1 MPKLKLTQAFVDNLQ
16 PEKTE
21 TVYWDQTLTGLG
33 LKITPTG
40 KVSYILQTRIGAKE
54 YKRSLYKADI
64 VKLNDARNRAR
75 ALLGK
80 IADGENP
87 FATEQKEVGTLKKLS
102 DKYIEEH
109 AKKEKKP
116 RCVEGDLALL
126 KNHILPSLGKYD
138 PETISRKQVTQFRN
152 AVANGQTA
160 SLARKLG
167 ICTDNRLKGG
177 EICANR
183 CLALLSKIFN
193 FAEQESYIERV
204 GNPVSKVK
212 RYKEN
217 IRDKYLTREEAMAFR
232 DAIRKARRDKT
243 HKRAALYAIEMLMVT
258 GARLNEVNA
267 LRWSEVSLDEGIIRK
282 EDAKTKDRIIPLSK
296 RAIAILEVRRKV
308 CRKGSEFVFPNKLGK
323 PICLRKTWKALR
335 KSTNLPDWFTPHI
348 LRHTFG
354 SHAGMNG
361 KSAFQIANILGHK
374 SMDTTKR
381 YVKFSPTS
389 GQQDANEILEGM
401 FGK

>member
-1 MPKLKLTQAFVDNLQ
+1 MPKHKLTQAFVDHVQ
-16 PEKTE
+16 PENIE
-21 TVYWDQTLTGLG
+21 IVYWDEALTGFG

-40 KVSYILQTRIGAKE
+40 KVSYILQTRIAGKE

-116 RCVEGDLALL
+116 RCIEGDLALL
-126 KNHILPSLGKYD
+126 RNHILPSLGELD
-138 PETISRKQVTQFRN
+138 PETVSRKAITKFRN
-152 AVANGQTA
+152 AVEGGKTA
-160 SLARKLG
+160 DLARKLG

-193 FAEQESYIERV
+193 FADQESYIERND
-204 GNPVSKVK
+204 NPVNKVK

-217 IRDKYLTREEAMAFR
+217 IRDKYLTGKQAIAFR
-232 DAIRKARRDKT
+232 RAIRNARKNRT
-243 HKRAALYAIEMLMVT
+243 HKRAAIYAIEMLMVT
-258 GARLNEVNA
+258 GARLSEVNA

-296 RAIAILEVRRKV
+296 RAILILKVRRKA
-308 CRKGSEFVFPNKLGK
+308 CPRNAEFVFPNKLGK
-323 PICLRKTWKALR
+323 PICLRKTFKALR
-335 KSTNLPDWFTPHI
+335 KAANLPDWFTPHI
-348 LRHTFG
+348 LRHTFA
-354 SHAGMNG
+354 SHAAMNG

-374 SMDTTKR
+374 TMETTKR
-381 YVKFSPTS
+381 YTKFSPTS
-389 GQQDANEILEGM
+389 GQQDANDVLDGM
-401 FGK
+401 FE